1 MRMTLKKNLLN
12 LKAVIMAGGKGT
24 RLSPLKPIL
33 DICGYPMFFWVYKT
47 LLNFTREIY
56 LAITPTSPLIF
67 TCFKK
72 IITEGK
78 GYEYDVVAVIRKL
91 GFPTLIVPSDTPFI
105 PKEAI
110 LSLFSCKKSICSLV
124 ARNGFVGI
132 SLWNKLD
139 LKDYE
144 NVYYD
149 GDIINVNTF
158 NDYNAAKNLCKDMEY
173 S

>member
-1 MRMTLKKNLLN
+1 MKMTLKRSLSN

-33 DICGYPMFFWVYKT
+33 DICGYPMFYWVYRT
-47 LLNFTREIY
+47 LLNFTMEIY
-56 LAITPTSPLIF
+56 LAITPNSPLIF
-67 TCFKK
+67 TSFKK

-78 GYEYDVVAVIRKL
+78 GYESDVVTVVRKL

-105 PKEAI
+105 PVEAI
-110 LSLFSCKKSICSLV
+110 LPLFSCEKSICTLI
-124 ARNGFVGI
+124 AKNGFIGI
-132 SLWNKLD
+132 SLWNGLNFE
-139 LKDYE
+139 DYE

-149 GDIINVNTF
+149 GEIINVNTLT
-158 NDYNAAKNLCKDMEY
+158 DYITVKNLCKDMEY

>member
-1 MRMTLKKNLLN
+1 MRMTSRRNSLN

-33 DICGYPMFFWVYKT
+33 DLCGYPMFYWVYKT
-47 LLNFTREIY
+47 LTNFTREIY
-56 LAITPTSPLIF
+56 LAITPSSPLVFID
-67 TCFKK
+67 FKK
-72 IITEGK
+72 ILTEGK
-78 GYEYDVVAVIRKL
+78 GYEYDVVSVLRKS

-105 PKEAI
+105 PEEAV

-124 ARNGFVGI
+124 TKNGFVGI
-132 SLWNKLD
+132 SLWNRLD
-139 LKDYE
+139 FEDYE

-149 GDIINVNTF
+149 GEIINVNTF
-158 NDYNAAKNLCKDMEY
+158 SDYITVKNLCREMEY